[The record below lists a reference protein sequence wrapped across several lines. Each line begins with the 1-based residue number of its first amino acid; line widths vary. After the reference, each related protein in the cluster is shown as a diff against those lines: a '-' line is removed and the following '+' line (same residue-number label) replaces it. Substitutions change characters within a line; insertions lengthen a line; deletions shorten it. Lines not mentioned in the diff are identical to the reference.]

1 MPDHHGVAALDGAV
15 AQVPALHPGEQL
27 SEGPLLPL
35 LHGPELAVDPCL
47 YRPSGGQC
55 QAGVILP
62 GLPPRDRCWRPGA

>member
-1 MPDHHGVAALDGAV
+1 MAALDGAV